1 MAVGDVNSD
10 AKGSGARFNT
20 GKVPVELLPFRI
32 LALTTE
38 QDTVKEAFYKL
49 DAYQFSGD
57 VRYLESL
64 FQDVQ
69 HHWTDCAWVF
79 DYGKRKYSEWNW
91 LRGMSWSIPL
101 ACAGRHLMKI
111 RDGELLDE
119 ESGLSHWGH
128 LMCNLVML
136 IMYAEVY
143 PEGNDLPKKPVSEH
157 TEESPVNIS
166 ADNFYKWS
174 IDGWKV
180 KV

>member
-20 GKVPVELLPFRI
+20 GKLPLELLPFRF
-32 LALTTE
+32 LAITTS
-38 QDTVKEAFYKL
+38 QMVIRDAFYKL

-57 VRYLESL
+57 PIHLQALYYELRDHW
-64 FQDVQ
+64 QDCV
-69 HHWTDCAWVF
+69 WVF
-79 DYGKRKYSEWNW
+79 DYGKRKYAEWNW
-91 LRGMSWSIPL
+91 LKGMNWSIPL
-101 ACAGRHLMKI
+101 ACAGRHLMKL

-143 PEGNDLPKKPVSEH
+143 PEGNDLPKMPQSLGGQILAGEH
-157 TEESPVNIS
+157 IGMDQQCRK
-166 ADNFYKWS
+166 AD
-174 IDGWKV
+174 
-180 KV
+180 